1 MEFCMEDCRAALN
14 GATLTVENSRIR
26 RRFTLRPEGL
36 LPTEVRDLRSG
47 AVFSQEKGSAPV
59 IPSGFAP
66 DESPSLRLS
75 GSPDGKGF
83 SVSVSYEEG
92 DCSAEFRF
100 FLAPKLPFVRLER
113 TFHGDWS
120 FPKEESSAASS
131 PDGIELAE
139 NAAASEDVI
148 DAVPLPGKHWDL
160 ETTILFDQTDRH
172 DTLARSIREPL
183 YTSARERGNLFL
195 FANRLTNRGLLLIK
209 ESPTVLNRLNQY
221 PADLSVSDGTARLL
235 GSGLPE
241 GGSGKDFKSYGST
254 VGVGD
259 CDRIF
264 SEYKRF
270 YQAQWTSIPETA
282 FSMSNTWGDRHQD
295 LAVCDSFIRK
305 EIDAAASI
313 GIDFVQIDDGWQKGR
328 TANSARKKG
337 VWEGYYASDPDFWK
351 PDPDKFPEGLKP
363 LSAYAASKEVKLAL
377 WFSPDSSRDFKN
389 WKRDASTLLELW
401 RKCRIT
407 AFKLDGVKLRTKAA
421 ERNYLSLLS
430 RVTEESKGVIAFQQ
444 DITAEDR
451 TGYLWQKQYG
461 TLFVENRYTA
471 WGNYYPHNTLRN
483 LWTLSRF
490 FPARKFQFELL
501 NNRLNREQYPN
512 DPLAPE
518 KVDIRYELAAV
529 FFANPLFWMELQ
541 HLTPEDQKALG
552 SLLSVWK
559 SCRKEL
565 ADAEIIPIGRI
576 PSGASVT
583 GFQADCGNGSGYL
596 LLFRE
601 PLAPENGV
609 LKIRPV
615 AAPLK
620 PLATNLPKD
629 GFTVSCDGEWLTATL
644 SHPGSYLLLR
654 YRK

>member
-1 MEFCMEDCRAALN
+1 M
-14 GATLTVENSRIR
+14 
-26 RRFTLRPEGL
+26 
-36 LPTEVRDLRSG
+36 
-47 AVFSQEKGSAPV
+47 
-59 IPSGFAP
+59 
-66 DESPSLRLS
+66 
-75 GSPDGKGF
+75 
-83 SVSVSYEEG
+83 
-92 DCSAEFRF
+92 
-100 FLAPKLPFVRLER
+100 
-113 TFHGDWS
+113 
-120 FPKEESSAASS
+120 
-131 PDGIELAE
+131 
-139 NAAASEDVI
+139 
-148 DAVPLPGKHWDL
+148 
-160 ETTILFDQTDRH
+160 
-172 DTLARSIREPL
+172 
-183 YTSARERGNLFL
+183 
-195 FANRLTNRGLLLIK
+195 
-209 ESPTVLNRLNQY
+209 
-221 PADLSVSDGTARLL
+221 
-235 GSGLPE
+235 
-241 GGSGKDFKSYGST
+241 
-254 VGVGD
+254 
-259 CDRIF
+259 
-264 SEYKRF
+264 
-270 YQAQWTSIPETA
+270 
-282 FSMSNTWGDRHQD
+282 
-295 LAVCDSFIRK
+295 
-305 EIDAAASI
+305 
-313 GIDFVQIDDGWQKGR
+313 
-328 TANSARKKG
+328 
-337 VWEGYYASDPDFWK
+337 
-351 PDPDKFPEGLKP
+351 
-363 LSAYAASKEVKLAL
+363 KLAL

-430 RVTEESKGVIAFQQ
+430 RVTEESKGVIALQQ

-644 SHPGSYLLLR
+644 SHPNSYLLLR